1 MKIKKKKNGSKD
13 NVIVFII
20 YLFSSLIIPSTAI
33 SFFAMADKN
42 IKEKKEII
50 YNDKEIIDNNK
61 TNASNFDKEEVL
73 QKIITSLLLKGNSSS
88 KYSGSKADLK
98 ILGIRVLIVY
108 GLTYILSLAITA
120 IIAQKY
126 YNEDI
131 KIKEDIRET
140 IGTILVGLATLAL
153 IAFVLVVTVINM
165 ESNREYLAFSGV
177 IFGFIAYIIIRKITS

>member
-1 MKIKKKKNGSKD
+1 MRRKKNDSKD

-20 YLFSSLIIPSTAI
+20 YLFLSLIIPSTAI

-73 QKIITSLLLKGNSSS
+73 QEIITILLKGSLLSKYSSS
-88 KYSGSKADLK
+88 KVDLK
-98 ILGIRVLIVY
+98 IIGVRVLIVY
-108 GLTYILSLAITA
+108 TLTYVLSLAITA

-140 IGTILVGLATLAL
+140 ITTILVVFITLAL

-177 IFGFIAYIIIRKITS
+177 IFGSIAYIIIRKITS